1 MSSTA
6 TSGANAVGGVRELER
21 RDLGDDHRDVV
32 AGGVEQRAPD
42 VPGGDARD
50 PAARSMAS
58 ISVVTV
64 VLPLVPVT
72 AINRGPSGRARRR
85 AAARSI
91 SERMGTP
98 ASYAATSA
106 G

>member
-1 MSSTA
+1 MF
-6 TSGANAVGGVRELER
+6 
-21 RDLGDDHRDVV
+21 
-32 AGGVEQRAPD
+32 
-42 VPGGDARD
+42 
-50 PAARSMAS
+50 PAATLAIPAVRSMAS

-72 AINRGPSGRARRR
+72 AINRGASGRARRR

-98 ASYAATSA
+98 AACAATRA